1 MDLPQPLPS
10 GNAWSVQMAE
20 DGLTFERVQA
30 SPALPEVSSPPTA
43 PPLTLWAWKPE
54 APQGARPSHVAGHL
68 VAFPGP
74 LARFSQLKLGG
85 GGGCVHPRR
94 GRKGQEN
101 IPEMGE
107 KTNWPFVP
115 YFPHDEA
122 TENRSFHLPP
132 KDCMWNSIPPSPL
145 PSDALLFG
153 SQNTGCN
160 PLIHSLIR
168 LN

>member
-74 LARFSQLKLGG
+74 LARFSQLNLGVG
-85 GGGCVHPRR
+85 GVC
-94 GRKGQEN
+94 
-101 IPEMGE
+101 IPEEGGKARKTSQKWE
-107 KTNWPFVP
+107 KRQIGPLFPISLMMRLQKTGLSTFPQKTVCGTPSLPVPFQVMPCYLVP
-115 YFPHDEA
+115 RILDV
-122 TENRSFHLPP
+122 
-132 KDCMWNSIPPSPL
+132 
-145 PSDALLFG
+145 
-153 SQNTGCN
+153 
-160 PLIHSLIR
+160 IH
-168 LN
+168 